1 MSSQGFRGRAAM
13 GVLVGGADGELAGGD
28 TVTFTS
34 AGEIELS
41 AFPDSVGVAGSIFE
55 ESSNTSSSTGF
66 SEGLFPPP

>member
-34 AGEIELS
+34 AGEIVCR
-41 AFPDSVGVAGSIFE
+41 ADE
-55 ESSNTSSSTGF
+55 ETEGG
-66 SEGLFPPP
+66 SEGAAAAD